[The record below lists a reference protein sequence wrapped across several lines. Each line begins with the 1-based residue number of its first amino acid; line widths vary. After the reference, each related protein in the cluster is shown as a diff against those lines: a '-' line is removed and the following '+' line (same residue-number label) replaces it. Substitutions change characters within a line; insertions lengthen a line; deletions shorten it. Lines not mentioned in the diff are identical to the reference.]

1 MARRTDPPTTP
12 PARPEPGSAAARTDQ
27 LRLTLPGRGVPPDWS
42 GSRAARQA
50 ALPWLVMLG
59 PLDLHRAAWGEV
71 VTLRRPRHR
80 AVRLAGAHR
89 QAPCAV
95 LDAVVPGGPQLRLDW
110 SGRPARSAVGPAL
123 HAARPADLPAD
134 LLACLTLPPAQ
145 ALDAAAPFL
154 RRAGVLRVQ
163 LSDGE
168 ELTDLNLN
176 PATPDTDAPAP
187 HALNIGPPHATL
199 GRLWLGAPPG
209 PEAHAAAQALF
220 VPARAAARQVE
231 LTRIARAARLSLDL
245 QVAAQALRDGHALPE
260 EALQAAQ
267 RLTRARGAA
276 LLTTRG
282 ALLQTGTLDAQALR
296 LAARSLRLMRG
307 PDRATPPAPA
317 LLDLGT
323 PGGWTLLIPLTSP
336 EAAGGVWAFQ
346 LDASAQPW
354 LSDPDDLIWDTLS
367 RAARDP
373 AHATGPRGLERRQ
386 EGGVTLSP
394 TLLSVLGSLGDSQ
407 IPSQIAGRGLSH
419 LTGDGGAVGGAY
431 LTAPGNRP
439 PTPPEQRPGVPAE
452 DSGRDLAAAA
462 GVVTALRAPEV
473 QTELWRASG
482 QGEARQLTLPGPAP
496 AFLSVSPVQ
505 VGGQTTG
512 VLALLH
518 DVPPPPA
525 TLPLLSVLAGQV
537 GKASEQ
543 QRVLRDLAQV
553 REQTFRVLGR
563 VLEYR
568 SFETKGHTDRVT
580 ALALR
585 LGQAL
590 DLPSTQLA
598 HLRWGAYLHDLGK
611 IAIADDVLHKQG
623 ALSASERLR
632 MRRHVR
638 IGETLLREQGLVPPE
653 VLQIVRH
660 HHERW
665 DGTGYP
671 DSLSGRD
678 IPLLARLF
686 AVVDVFDALS
696 SERPYKPP
704 WSRDDTLRELR
715 RVSGTHLD
723 PDLVETFLTMLES
736 PAWSGPPS
744 DPFDTALH

>member
-1 MARRTDPPTTP
+1 MARRTDPPITP
-12 PARPEPGSAAARTDQ
+12 PARPEPGSGTGTDH
-27 LRLTLPGRGVPPDWS
+27 LHLTLPERGGPLDWS
-42 GSRAARQA
+42 GPRAVRHA

-59 PLDLHRAAWGEV
+59 TLDLHRAAWGER

-89 QAPCAV
+89 QALCAV
-95 LDAVVPGGPQLRLDW
+95 LEAVVPGGPELRLDW
-110 SGRPARSAVGPAL
+110 SGRPARHAAGPAL
-123 HAARPADLPAD
+123 HAARPADLPAE
-134 LLACLTLPPAQ
+134 LLGCLTLPPAQ

-154 RRAGVLRVQ
+154 RRAGVLRAQ

-168 ELTDLNLN
+168 ELTDLH
-176 PATPDTDAPAP
+176 PATLHPPAPAL

-209 PEAHAAAQALF
+209 PDAHAAAHALF
-220 VPARAAARQVE
+220 VPARAAARQAE
-231 LTRIARAARLSLDL
+231 LTRVARAARLSLDL
-245 QVAAQALRDGHALPE
+245 QGAAQALRDGHALPE

-282 ALLQTGTLDAQALR
+282 ALLQTGTLDAPALR
-296 LAARSLRLMRG
+296 RAARSLRLMRG
-307 PDRATPPAPA
+307 PGRAAPPTPA

-323 PGGWTLLIPLTSP
+323 PGGWTLLVPLTSP
-336 EAAGGVWAFQ
+336 EAAGGAWAFQ

-431 LTAPGNRP
+431 LTAPGGP
-439 PTPPEQRPGVPAE
+439 VAGDT
-452 DSGRDLAAAA
+452 GRDLAASA
-462 GVVTALRAPEV
+462 GRVTALRAPEV

-518 DVPPPPA
+518 AAPPPPA

-623 ALSASERLR
+623 ALTAPERR
-632 MRRHVR
+632 WMRRHVT
-638 IGETLLREQGLVPPE
+638 IGETLLREQGLVPTE

-671 DSLSGRD
+671 DGLSGRD

-696 SERPYKPP
+696 SERPYKAP
-704 WSRDDTLRELR
+704 WSRADTVRELR

-723 PDLVETFLTMLES
+723 PDLVETFLIMLES
-736 PAWSGPPS
+736 PAWSGPPAE
-744 DPFDTALH
+744 PFDTALH